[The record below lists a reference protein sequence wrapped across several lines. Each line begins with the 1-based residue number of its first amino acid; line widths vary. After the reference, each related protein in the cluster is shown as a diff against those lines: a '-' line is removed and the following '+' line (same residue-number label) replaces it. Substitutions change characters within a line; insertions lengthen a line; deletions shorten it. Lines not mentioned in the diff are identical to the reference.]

1 MATQK
6 IICDTDVLIE
16 FFDENKTR
24 HSHTVASIAEIGL
37 DNILISAIS
46 KMELIKGALHKEHS
60 EQVAKKL
67 KRLDT
72 ILLSPEITVRTID
85 LLSTYHLSHGLA
97 IPDALIAATSLETG
111 LTLFT
116 YNVRDFKFIKGLN
129 LYPTVR

>member
-1 MATQK
+1 MAAQK

-24 HSHTVASIAEIGL
+24 HSETAATIEKIGM
-37 DNILISAIS
+37 DNMLISAIS
-46 KMELIKGALHKEHS
+46 KMEVIKGTRHKEHS
-60 EQVAKKL
+60 QQVAKKL

-72 ILLSPEITVRTID
+72 ILLSPEITIRTIE
-85 LLSTYHLSHGLA
+85 LLNTYHLSHGLA

-111 LTLFT
+111 LKLFT

-129 LYPTVR
+129 LYNSK

>member
-1 MATQK
+1 MAAQK

-16 FFDENKTR
+16 LFDENKAR
-24 HSHTVASIAEIGL
+24 HSETAATIEKIGM

-46 KMELIKGALHKEHS
+46 KMELIKGTRHKEHS
-60 EQVAKKL
+60 QQVAKKL

-72 ILLSPEITVRTID
+72 ILLSPEITIRTIE
-85 LLSTYHLSHGLA
+85 LLNTYHLSHGLA

-111 LTLFT
+111 LKLFT

-129 LYPTVR
+129 LYNSK

>member
-6 IICDTDVLIE
+6 LICDTDVLIE
-16 FFDENKTR
+16 FFDKKKAR
-24 HSHTVASIAEIGL
+24 HSQTIATINEIGI

-46 KMELIKGALHKEHS
+46 KMELIKGTLHKEHS
-60 EQVAKKL
+60 QQVAKKL

-72 ILLSPEITVRTID
+72 ILLSPEITVRTIE
-85 LLSTYHLSHGLA
+85 LLNTYHLSHGLA

-111 LTLFT
+111 LKLFT

-129 LYPTVR
+129 LYHSK

>member
-1 MATQK
+1 MAAQK

-24 HSHTVASIAEIGL
+24 HSETAATIEKIGM
-37 DNILISAIS
+37 DNMLISAIS
-46 KMELIKGALHKEHS
+46 KMELIKGTRHKEHS
-60 EQVAKKL
+60 QQVAKKL

-72 ILLSPEITVRTID
+72 ILLSPEITIRTIE
-85 LLSTYHLSHGLA
+85 LLNTYHLSHGLA

-111 LTLFT
+111 LKLFT

-129 LYPTVR
+129 LYNSK

>member
-6 IICDTDVLIE
+6 VICDTDVLIE
-16 FFDENKTR
+16 FFDEKKAR
-24 HSHTVASIAEIGL
+24 HAQTVASIEEIGI

-46 KMELIKGALHKEHS
+46 KMELIKGTLHKEHS
-60 EQVAKKL
+60 QQVAKKL
-67 KRLDT
+67 KRLDA

-85 LLSTYHLSHGLA
+85 LLNTYHLSHGLA

-111 LTLFT
+111 LKLFT

-129 LYPTVR
+129 LYNSK

>member
-6 IICDTDVLIE
+6 VICDTDVLIE
-16 FFDENKTR
+16 FFDEKKTR
-24 HSHTVASIAEIGL
+24 HSQTVASIDEIGI

-46 KMELIKGALHKEHS
+46 KMELIKGTLHKEHS
-60 EQVAKKL
+60 QQVAKKL

-72 ILLSPEITVRTID
+72 ILLSPEITIRTIE
-85 LLSTYHLSHGLA
+85 LLNTYHLSHGLA

-111 LTLFT
+111 IKLFS

-129 LYPTVR
+129 LYNSK

>member
-6 IICDTDVLIE
+6 VICDTDVLIE
-16 FFDENKTR
+16 FFDEKKAR
-24 HSHTVASIAEIGL
+24 HSKTTATINEIGI

-46 KMELIKGALHKEHS
+46 KMELIKGTLHKEHS
-60 EQVAKKL
+60 QQVAKKL

-72 ILLSPEITVRTID
+72 ILLSPEITIRTID
-85 LLSTYHLSHGLA
+85 LLNTYHLSHRLA

-111 LTLFT
+111 LKLFT

-129 LYPTVR
+129 LYSSK

>member
-6 IICDTDVLIE
+6 VICDTDVLIE
-16 FFDENKTR
+16 FFDEKKTR
-24 HSHTVASIAEIGL
+24 HSQTVASIDEIGI

-46 KMELIKGALHKEHS
+46 KMELIKGTLHKEHS
-60 EQVAKKL
+60 QQVAKKL

-72 ILLSPEITVRTID
+72 ILLSPEITVRTIE
-85 LLSTYHLSHGLA
+85 LLNTYHLSHGLA

-111 LTLFT
+111 IKLFS

-129 LYPTVR
+129 LYSSK